1 MILLYYTNIIYFI
14 NKMDSHR
21 KNDGIKGREK
31 KDVIESEEETV
42 DLNVLEEQKIKQK
55 EHKSLLQKKR
65 HTKERDEKKDKSYL
79 KR

>member
-1 MILLYYTNIIYFI
+1 
-14 NKMDSHR
+14 MDSHR
-21 KNDGIKGREK
+21 KNDGIKRREK